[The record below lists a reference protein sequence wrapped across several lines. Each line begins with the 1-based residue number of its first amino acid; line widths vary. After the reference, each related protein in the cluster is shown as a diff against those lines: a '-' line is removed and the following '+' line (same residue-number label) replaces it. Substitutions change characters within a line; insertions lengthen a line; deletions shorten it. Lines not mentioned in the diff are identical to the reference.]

1 MFSEYGNQRRT
12 RIIDDEQLDAQ
23 GRDYVRALRTIY
35 LALEEKGYD
44 PVQQLA
50 HYLLTDEPAYITAHR
65 NARVLATRL
74 ERDEIIEAFVRFYIQ
89 NHPSMRGT
97 GD

>member
-1 MFSEYGNQRRT
+1 MFSEHDDDRRT
-12 RIIDDEQLDAQ
+12 RIIDEEELYAGEDDH
-23 GRDYVRALRTIY
+23 VRALRTIY

-74 ERDEIIEAFVRFYIQ
+74 ERDEIIESFVRFYVQ
-89 NHPSMRGT
+89 NHPSMLQT
-97 GD
+97 ED